1 MLTLLVGI
9 VLGWLIPR
17 PAVLAPVEQAIWG
30 KVKELAKKVLAKVQK

>member
-30 KVKELAKKVLAKVQK
+30 KVKELVKQLAGKVNK

>member
-17 PAVLAPVEQAIWG
+17 PEVLAPVEQAIWG
-30 KVKELAKKVLAKVQK
+30 RVKVLVKQLLAKVNK

>member
-17 PAVLAPVEQAIWG
+17 PAVLAPVEAAIWG
-30 KVKELAKKVLAKVQK
+30 KVKELVNKVLKK